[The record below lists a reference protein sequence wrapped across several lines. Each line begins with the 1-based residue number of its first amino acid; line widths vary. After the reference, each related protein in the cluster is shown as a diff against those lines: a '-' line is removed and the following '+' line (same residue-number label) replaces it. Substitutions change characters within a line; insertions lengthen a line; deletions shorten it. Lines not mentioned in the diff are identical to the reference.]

1 MNTNSFTKN
10 MRLKSNKE
18 LETILKKKND
28 YTQEAIQ
35 AVIWEMENRNLIDKS
50 DVLYKNTFKENN
62 QIDTDEK
69 NLDNNE
75 NPSKELILPVLYSK
89 RAIQGFTIFFT
100 TIFGAVLL
108 MYNLKEMNKLKER
121 NQVLIFGIVFT
132 ILSAILL
139 NYLPKMI
146 FTTLLFNLI
155 GYAVLIEFFWKNNIE
170 KELEYAKKEVWKP
183 LTISIIIVLLLLF
196 LQLLPQILG
205 I

>member
-1 MNTNSFTKN
+1 

-18 LETILKKKND
+18 LETILKKNND

-155 GYAVLIEFFWKNNIE
+155 GYAILIEFFWKNNIE

>member
-1 MNTNSFTKN
+1 

-18 LETILKKKND
+18 LETILKKNND

>member
-1 MNTNSFTKN
+1 

-18 LETILKKKND
+18 LKTILKKKND

-183 LTISIIIVLLLLF
+183 LTISIIILLLLLF

>member
-1 MNTNSFTKN
+1 MS
-10 MRLKSNKE
+10 LKSNKE
-18 LETILKKKND
+18 LKTILKKNND

-75 NPSKELILPVLYSK
+75 NPSKELILPVLNSK

>member
-18 LETILKKKND
+18 LKTILKKNND

-75 NPSKELILPVLYSK
+75 NPSK
-89 RAIQGFTIFFT
+89 
-100 TIFGAVLL
+100 
-108 MYNLKEMNKLKER
+108 
-121 NQVLIFGIVFT
+121 
-132 ILSAILL
+132 
-139 NYLPKMI
+139 
-146 FTTLLFNLI
+146 
-155 GYAVLIEFFWKNNIE
+155 
-170 KELEYAKKEVWKP
+170 
-183 LTISIIIVLLLLF
+183 
-196 LQLLPQILG
+196 
-205 I
+205 

>member
-18 LETILKKKND
+18 LKTILKKKND

>member
-1 MNTNSFTKN
+1 

-18 LETILKKKND
+18 LKTILKKNND

-75 NPSKELILPVLYSK
+75 NPSKELILPVLNSK

>member
-1 MNTNSFTKN
+1 MEPNSFTRN

-18 LETILKKKND
+18 LEVILKEKNK

-35 AVIWEMENRNLIDKS
+35 AVIWEMESRNLIEKS
-50 DVLYKNTFKENN
+50 EVHFEESTLKDLSISNESINDN
-62 QIDTDEK
+62 ESSNEK
-69 NLDNNE
+69 LV
-75 NPSKELILPVLYSK
+75 LPVLYSK
-89 RAIQGFTIFFT
+89 KAIQGFTIFFT

-108 MYNLKEMNKLKER
+108 MHNLKEMNKLRAR

-139 NYLPKMI
+139 NYLPKMFFI
-146 FTTLLFNLI
+146 TLLFNLI
-155 GYAVLIEFFWKNNIE
+155 GYAVLIEFFWNNNLEKKIE
-170 KELEYAKKEVWKP
+170 YTKKEVWKP
-183 LTISIIIVLLLLF
+183 LTISIIILLSLLF

>member
-1 MNTNSFTKN
+1 MS
-10 MRLKSNKE
+10 LKSNKE
-18 LETILKKKND
+18 LETILKKNND

-132 ILSAILL
+132 IISAILL

-155 GYAVLIEFFWKNNIE
+155 GYAILIEFFWKNNIE

>member
-1 MNTNSFTKN
+1 
-10 MRLKSNKE
+10 MRLKYNKE
-18 LETILKKKND
+18 LKTILKKNND

>member
-1 MNTNSFTKN
+1 

>member
-1 MNTNSFTKN
+1 

-18 LETILKKKND
+18 LKTILKKNND

-132 ILSAILL
+132 IISAILL

-183 LTISIIIVLLLLF
+183 LTISIIILLLLLF

-205 I
+205 M

>member
-1 MNTNSFTKN
+1 

-18 LETILKKKND
+18 LKTILKKNND

-155 GYAVLIEFFWKNNIE
+155 GYAVLIEFFWKNNIK

>member
-1 MNTNSFTKN
+1 

-205 I
+205 M

>member
-1 MNTNSFTKN
+1 

-35 AVIWEMENRNLIDKS
+35 AVIWEMESRNLIEKS
-50 DVLYKNTFKENN
+50 EVHFEENTLK
-62 QIDTDEK
+62 D
-69 NLDNNE
+69 LSV
-75 NPSKELILPVLYSK
+75 SKESISDNESSYEKLVLPVLYSK
-89 RAIQGFTIFFT
+89 KAIQGFTIFFT

-183 LTISIIIVLLLLF
+183 LTISIIILLLLLF

-205 I
+205 M

>member
-1 MNTNSFTKN
+1 

-18 LETILKKKND
+18 LETILKKNND

-35 AVIWEMENRNLIDKS
+35 AVIWEMESRNLIEKS
-50 DVLYKNTFKENN
+50 EVHFEENTLK
-62 QIDTDEK
+62 D
-69 NLDNNE
+69 LSV
-75 NPSKELILPVLYSK
+75 SKESISDNESSYEKLVLPVLYSK
-89 RAIQGFTIFFT
+89 KAIQGFTIFFT

-183 LTISIIIVLLLLF
+183 LTISIIILLLLLF

-205 I
+205 M

>member
-35 AVIWEMENRNLIDKS
+35 AVIWEMENRNLIEKS
-50 DVLYKNTFKENN
+50 EVHFEENTLK
-62 QIDTDEK
+62 D
-69 NLDNNE
+69 LSV
-75 NPSKELILPVLYSK
+75 SKESISDNESSYEKLVLPVLYSK
-89 RAIQGFTIFFT
+89 KAIQGFTIFFT

-183 LTISIIIVLLLLF
+183 LKISIIIVLLLLF

>member
-1 MNTNSFTKN
+1 

-18 LETILKKKND
+18 LENILKKNND

-155 GYAVLIEFFWKNNIE
+155 GYAILIEFFWKNNIE

>member
-1 MNTNSFTKN
+1 

-18 LETILKKKND
+18 LKTILKKKND

-155 GYAVLIEFFWKNNIE
+155 GYAILIEFFCKNNIE

-183 LTISIIIVLLLLF
+183 LTISIIILLLLLF

-205 I
+205 M

>member
-1 MNTNSFTKN
+1 

-18 LETILKKKND
+18 LETILKKNND

-155 GYAVLIEFFWKNNIE
+155 GYAVLIEFFWKNNIVNRNLRPIYIE
-170 KELEYAKKEVWKP
+170 MKVRQIHFQYLKFSYQLKLEHQ
-183 LTISIIIVLLLLF
+183 F
-196 LQLLPQILG
+196 F
-205 I
+205 

>member
-1 MNTNSFTKN
+1 

-18 LETILKKKND
+18 LETILKKNND

-75 NPSKELILPVLYSK
+75 NPSKDLILPVLYSK

>member
-1 MNTNSFTKN
+1 

-18 LETILKKKND
+18 LKTILKKKND

>member
-18 LETILKKKND
+18 LEVILEEKNK

-35 AVIWEMENRNLIDKS
+35 AVIWEMESRNLIEKS
-50 DVLYKNTFKENN
+50 DVHFEESTLKDISISNEGTNDNESSY
-62 QIDTDEK
+62 EK
-69 NLDNNE
+69 LV
-75 NPSKELILPVLYSK
+75 LPVLYSK
-89 RAIQGFTIFFT
+89 KAIQGFTIFFT

-108 MYNLKEMNKLKER
+108 MHNLKEMNKLRAR

-139 NYLPKMI
+139 NYLPKMFFI
-146 FTTLLFNLI
+146 TLLFNLI
-155 GYAVLIEFFWKNNIE
+155 GYAVLIEFFWNNNLE
-170 KELEYAKKEVWKP
+170 KKLEYTKKEVWKP
-183 LTISIIIVLLLLF
+183 LTISIIILLSLLF

>member
-1 MNTNSFTKN
+1 

-18 LETILKKKND
+18 LETILKKNND

-205 I
+205 M

>member
-18 LETILKKKND
+18 LKTILKKNND

-132 ILSAILL
+132 IISAILL

-183 LTISIIIVLLLLF
+183 LTISIIILLLLLF

-205 I
+205 M

>member
-1 MNTNSFTKN
+1 

-18 LETILKKKND
+18 LETILKKNND

-155 GYAVLIEFFWKNNIE
+155 GYAVLIEFFWKNNIK

>member
-1 MNTNSFTKN
+1 

-18 LETILKKKND
+18 LKTILKKKND

-155 GYAVLIEFFWKNNIE
+155 GYAILIEFFWKNNIE